1 MKLELWRWTR
11 HWIAIF
17 FKIYCEVRKSFCS
30 FGWQDIDEDWVSFN
44 PFNISSARMDQWKDC
59 IFEFSDN
66 SGEMKDINTSSPWST
81 SWPLPRDFFG
91 HYRHHYLFRHGE
103 MENSGHGHSRYCTKT
118 WTLRLKNKVCNNK
131 TDMNCNTFSTA
142 NSSMLC
148 HCPIYNGYCE
158 FSRQIC
164 TYLLF
169 FDGNKVA
176 ADASLSLFFPDVEVI
191 SILYD
196 DVSLFNSIIS
206 HVFCLTTYTVAW
218 TIACFEVVPSSRN
231 YKKHFMVWDD
241 TEDVIVMLLLCWRIW
256 LIMNDFCTWDWSFD
270 CAQLAITYSKLTI
283 ETRYETIQQGVNMFH
298 WRRSGVFIVNL
309 EHTLH
314 LTVLFLLL
322 SLSR

>member
-81 SWPLPRDFFG
+81 SRPLPRDFFG

-148 HCPIYNGYCE
+148 HCPIYNGYSE

-196 DVSLFNSIIS
+196 EVSLFNSIIS
-206 HVFCLTTYTVAW
+206 HVLPYYIYRRIDHCLFRSSSKQQKLQKSLHGVGWHRRCYCYVA
-218 TIACFEVVPSSRN
+218 
-231 YKKHFMVWDD
+231 
-241 TEDVIVMLLLCWRIW
+241 VMLKNLANNEWLLYLGLILW
-256 LIMNDFCTWDWSFD
+256 LCPAGNYIFKVNNRNKVWNNTTRCEYVPLASFW
-270 CAQLAITYSKLTI
+270 CLYC
-283 ETRYETIQQGVNMFH
+283 
-298 WRRSGVFIVNL
+298 
-309 EHTLH
+309 
-314 LTVLFLLL
+314 
-322 SLSR
+322 